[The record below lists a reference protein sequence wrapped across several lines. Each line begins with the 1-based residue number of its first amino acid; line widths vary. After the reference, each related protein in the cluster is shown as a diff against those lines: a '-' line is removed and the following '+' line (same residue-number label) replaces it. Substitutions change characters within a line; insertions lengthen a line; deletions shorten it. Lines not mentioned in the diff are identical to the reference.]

1 MIAGAAA
8 RPPLLAFLLVGGIAD
23 CRTGEC
29 TDPGADQRAGGA
41 VAAAGNA
48 VAGDT
53 PHEPADNRAAHCAP
67 PATAAFHFRFIM
79 RVVPAAIIGIIIS
92 GRRRIAGAMAL
103 DSALITAFVNPA
115 DRKSTRLNYRT
126 SCETRM

>member
-8 RPPLLAFLLVGGIAD
+8 LPPLLAFLLVGGIAD

-29 TDPGADQRAGGA
+29 ADPGADQRAGGA

-67 PATAAFHFRFIM
+67 PATAAFHFRVIT
-79 RVVPAAIIGIIIS
+79 RVVPAAIIGIIG

-103 DSALITAFVNPA
+103 DRAFIATLVTAAVG
-115 DRKSTRLNYRT
+115 RSEEHT
-126 SCETRM
+126 SELQSLMR